1 MLEVVDQ
8 LGGEVW
14 VVERLAHEPPG
25 RLEVLALEE
34 PVDRLLASGP
44 ERRARLRAQL
54 GEPGVG
60 GRPREYAREPDQRRA
75 QLPPAGLALP
85 AAGAREEALRGSAR
99 EAGPWR
105 AVPRALG

>member
-60 GRPREYAREPDQRRA
+60 RRPPEPPRA
-75 QLPPAGLALP
+75 PHERPAPLRAPALAPP
-85 AAGAREEALRGSAR
+85 
-99 EAGPWR
+99 
-105 AVPRALG
+105 VPRARAEAPPGVEP